1 MSDTKTA
8 SAKRVTSDWAKRFD
22 GFDAWR
28 TLRLARRIGPVVQG
42 ITLDRSTAGDAYFPT
57 AHIHALTR
65 KFPVVSLTLSQR
77 LRAASGVQESIR
89 FAEHQ
94 ALFQGAA
101 ERLASQSWLSLFGP
115 PSIVDIVASLRS
127 FATSQQERGYPPAV
141 IEVEDCVLIAAAS
154 GDDALADECLDFAST
169 IAEQWSPRRMP
180 LDWEGVSQW
189 TDQLRAR
196 VGNRSELMQ
205 LVAEQIAFHKL
216 DSVRTAV

>member
-1 MSDTKTA
+1 MSETKA
-8 SAKRVTSDWAKRFD
+8 VSAKRVTSDWAKLFD
-22 GFDAWR
+22 GFDAWQ

-77 LRAASGVQESIR
+77 LQTPSGVQESIR

-94 ALFQGAA
+94 ALFQDAA
-101 ERLASQSWLSLFGP
+101 ERLARQSGLSLFEA
-115 PSIVDIVASLRS
+115 PSVADIVASLRS

-154 GDDALADECLDFAST
+154 GDEALAYECLDFASS

-180 LDWEGVSQW
+180 VDWAGVSQW
-189 TDQLRAR
+189 SAQLHARA
-196 VGNRSELMQ
+196 GNRSELAQ

-216 DSVRTAV
+216 DSVRSV